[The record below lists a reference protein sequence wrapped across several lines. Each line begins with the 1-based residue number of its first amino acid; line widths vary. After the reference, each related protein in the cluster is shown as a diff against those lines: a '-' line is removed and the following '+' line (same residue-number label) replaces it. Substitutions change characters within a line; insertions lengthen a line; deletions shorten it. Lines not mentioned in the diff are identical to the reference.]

1 MALENQN
8 NSSESILQDCWDDSL
23 HSFGTAY
30 IYSKRSKLIGAY
42 LKGVNFLGIIVPVII
57 GGIATSYSVS
67 PDTLKIILIMA
78 APFSIFQLILSVLSL
93 NNKWDDAYSYY
104 LESANDNSQLSND
117 YKNLAKY
124 PPIKLNELKSKKEL
138 IDVKYNIRNTNDAKY
153 ILSPKEKR
161 EAMRYSLRNFQRSCA
176 GCKKTPIDM
185 ISSNCGVCG
194 KF

>member
-8 NSSESILQDCWDDSL
+8 NSSESIIQDCWDDSL

-30 IYSKRSKLIGAY
+30 IYSKRSQVIGRN
-42 LKGVNFLGIIVPVII
+42 LKAVNFLGMIVPVMI
-57 GGIATSYSVS
+57 GGIVTSYSVS
-67 PDTLKIILIMA
+67 PDTLKYILFLA
-78 APFSIFQLILSVLSL
+78 APFSLTQLVLSVLSL
-93 NNKWDDAYSYY
+93 NNKWDDRYSYY
-104 LESANDNSQLSND
+104 LESTNDNSQLSND

-124 PPIKLNELKSKKEL
+124 PPNKLTELKSKKEL
-138 IDVKYNIRNTNDAKY
+138 IDVKYNIRNTNDTKY

-176 GCKKTPIDM
+176 GCEKTPIDM